1 MRHASSIL
9 LIFCLFLCSL
19 AGRSCIGSPGR
30 HLSHPTRPL
39 KRSHKKAQKITAELA
54 REAIRKKQQLA
65 SQLHGLRGHIA
76 VVRAKIHATKVR
88 EHHLH
93 VVLHVTKQ
101 QVDAARARLQDVSDR
116 MSALEHQHQ
125 RVLEHLAAT
134 KKRLA
139 FQRKMLAERIRENY
153 MRGQISY
160 AEVLLRAASV
170 SDLLSRGVYVRQ
182 IVRSDMALINSVQR
196 DIVQIQIDKRRLEAQ
211 EAQQQQ
217 LAALYERRKK
227 EYLALQW
234 QQEEALSHTVALR
247 TQEEEELDELEGEA
261 EAMTARIQFLSGL
274 LEERRREEEAAW
286 RAAHPNAPRRELRQ
300 AEEHFAIAPIWRGE
314 LIKPVNG
321 VITSEFGM
329 RYHPILH
336 RYRMHTGVDIAAPE
350 GTPIHAAGDGTVIVA
365 SYLNGYGYTV
375 VIDHG
380 RGLTTLYGHCSELLV
395 HVGETVHQGQV
406 IARVGATGLATGPH
420 CHFEVRV
427 DGKPVKP
434 F

>member
-1 MRHASSIL
+1 MS
-9 LIFCLFLCSL
+9 FLCSKPL
-19 AGRSCIGSPGR
+19 HFFSGLLFLIGSVIALAAPT
-30 HLSHPTRPL
+30 HSH
-39 KRSHKKAQKITAELA
+39 RSHRLTHRKAPLSKAQALETVK
-54 REAIRKKQQLA
+54 KKQQLA
-65 SQLHGLRGHIA
+65 EQLHSVRSHIQ
-76 VVRAKIHATKVR
+76 VIRAKIRATKGK

-101 QVDAARARLQDVSDR
+101 QVNAARARLQEVSDR
-116 MSALEHQHQ
+116 LSALEHQHQ
-125 RVLEHLAAT
+125 LVMAHLAAAQH
-134 KKRLA
+134 RLA
-139 FQRKMLAERIRENY
+139 FHRHALAERIRENY

-160 AEVLLRAASV
+160 ADVLLKAADI

-182 IVRSDMALINSVQR
+182 IVRSDLQLLNAVQR
-196 DIVQIQIDKRRLEAQ
+196 ELAQIRLDKRRLEDQ

-217 LAALYERRKK
+217 LALLYEQRKK
-227 EYLALQW
+227 EYLTLQY
-234 QQEEALSHTVALR
+234 QQEEELSKTVSLR
-247 TQEEEELDELEGEA
+247 SEEEAELDELEGEA
-261 EAMTARIQFLSGL
+261 EAMTARIQFLSAL

-286 RAAHPNAPRRELRQ
+286 RAAHPHAPRIALRE
-300 AEEHFAIAPIWRGE
+300 AEEHFAVAPIWRGE
-314 LIKPVNG
+314 LIRPLQG
-321 VITSEFGM
+321 TITSEFGM

-406 IARVGATGLATGPH
+406 LARVGATGLATGPH

-427 DGKPVKP
+427 DGKPIRP